1 MRPHAAAFCS
11 KANGDGEEGDGN
23 GNGAASGDVASMEVD
38 PDDKT
43 LVKFDP
49 SRVDSTQP
57 VLVFPF
63 STRPLFPGV
72 FQPCEVTHEAMAAAL
87 VAAKASSHPYIAV
100 FLPRADDDG
109 KTVEMATVADP
120 EQVHEVGTLAH
131 IMRLSQTPRGVQV
144 LLAGGSRVR
153 ITRVAQSEP
162 VLLANLEEAVDE
174 PVVVTDTAA
183 ASLGKAY
190 AMEVMQVSAQF
201 CAILRNSRNS
211 LTAVLSRCRRSRRS
225 SSSTRSS
232 RSRCR

>member
-1 MRPHAAAFCS
+1 
-11 KANGDGEEGDGN
+11 
-23 GNGAASGDVASMEVD
+23 
-38 PDDKT
+38 
-43 LVKFDP
+43 
-49 SRVDSTQP
+49 
-57 VLVFPF
+57 
-63 STRPLFPGV
+63 
-72 FQPCEVTHEAMAAAL
+72 MAAAL

-174 PVVVTDTAA
+174 PVGDVVTDTAA

-190 AMEVMQVSAQF
+190 AMEVMQTIKEILKLNPFFKEQMPVSYTH
-201 CAILRNSRNS
+201 
-211 LTAVLSRCRRSRRS
+211 LTLPTKRIV
-225 SSSTRSS
+225 
-232 RSRCR
+232 